1 MALAE
6 RFQRCAPGT
15 RDAGACGA
23 LLWRGFVDGRG
34 AECCGFGY
42 KAFHASSKACELD
55 VLVLA
60 ASSYAPWTHGKRFGW
75 TSWPPFPR
83 VVAAFSHEA
92 GPLDYLVIP
101 EDIDRGNLLRGDR
114 WDADGRF
121 RGPEVAFFQDEYF
134 GPGEFLPR
142 GALAMYDLDVFIPH
156 DAWASLNRTYGPSCG
171 YTARV
176 DEHGGVYVDLRRPEH
191 AHLKRP
197 AEISIVDVFNK

>member
-1 MALAE
+1 M
-6 RFQRCAPGT
+6 
-15 RDAGACGA
+15 
-23 LLWRGFVDGRG
+23 
-34 AECCGFGY
+34 
-42 KAFHASSKACELD
+42 
-55 VLVLA
+55 LA

-83 VVAAFSHEA
+83 VVAAFSQEA

-101 EDIDRGNLLRGDR
+101 EDIDRGNLMRGDR
-114 WDADGRF
+114 FDLKGRF

-142 GALAMYDLDVFIPH
+142 DALAMYDLDVFIPH
-156 DAWASLNRTYGPSCG
+156 DAWASLNRTYGPSCS

-197 AEISIVDVFNK
+197 ADIAIVDVFGNNN